1 MSTKFY
7 AVARGRSV
15 GVFRRWGEV
24 LESTQRFS
32 GAMFRG
38 FTSDA
43 EARAFVTNHAARSS
57 VAPLPIASVTT
68 DSGSGSAGGGTTL
81 AHAAGAGS
89 SSSSSSSTPGF
100 SFLLRFD
107 GACVGNPG
115 PGGAGALLYG
125 VPDGGDVAS
134 GTGTGWGAASS
145 ALDDAAGVARG
156 GWAPLWEAAAYV
168 GSSTTNNVAEYNGLI
183 LGLVGAL
190 KVGVGRQG
198 ARLCVQG
205 DSELIIRQVLGEYEV
220 KAEHLKPLRAEAA
233 RLIAL
238 LRSRKTVV
246 VVSHVLRHCNA
257 EADRLSNVGLTRI
270 ASVFEHP
277 HTDALA
283 KFKCWCPPS
292 PPDVIQIKDDDDD
305 DDDDTLPPPLNDTP
319 QPHASTTSSS
329 AILLAP
335 PPHASTTTA
344 ILLAPPPS
352 PASKKRPREDVDK
365 RD

>member
-43 EARAFVTNHAARSS
+43 EARAFVTTHAARSS
-57 VAPLPIASVTT
+57 VAPPQPTTTTTTTSVV
-68 DSGSGSAGGGTTL
+68 DVGSATGGATSL
-81 AHAAGAGS
+81 GS
-89 SSSSSSSTPGF
+89 SSSTTGF

-156 GWAPLWEAAAYV
+156 GWTPLWEGAAYV

-233 RLIAL
+233 RLIAV

-270 ASVFEHP
+270 DSVFERP

-283 KFKCWCPPS
+283 RFKCWCPP
-292 PPDVIQIKDDDDD
+292 DVIEIKDGGSDDSDD
-305 DDDDTLPPPLNDTP
+305 SDGDGTLPPPLDYSP
-319 QPHASTTSSS
+319 QAPTIPIVIVAPP
-329 AILLAP
+329 LAP
-335 PPHASTTTA
+335 SH
-344 ILLAPPPS
+344 
-352 PASKKRPREDVDK
+352 ASKKRPREE
-365 RD
+365 